1 MAKPGPG
8 GTIYFIAELGFDG
21 RPSGMVKIGIVKDSD
36 RSRTVEQRCDEHQ
49 TGNPNQLEVIHTVLS
64 PMVERIETLLH
75 GELATARVGGE
86 WFHLPS
92 TALQSAIQTAEQH
105 AAEAHNTIA
114 TFERAH
120 ELANVISNGKE
131 VVPTTRQA
139 DLGHHL
145 ASARAAL
152 KVVTTA
158 SSRLVDHLAAAQDA
172 QHPEVPWIE
181 TVVKNGKSN
190 FDAKAF
196 QASHPRLYTRCLQH
210 RIERQRTFRLSVPKP
225 TPEEIAHNWPE
236 QIAIASS
243 AEKLDAAHDGGDRLH
258 NAFLALTS
266 SEATLKWKVE
276 QLDVQLRVECDLNDG
291 IQGVCKWSRQ
301 DIERTVLDVEALRQ
315 THPTTYAKFVNA
327 GDQISETRPRRDYGR
342 RDTNLGARMEGL
354 K

>member
-49 TGNPNQLEVIHTVLS
+49 TGNPNQLQVIHTVLS

-105 AAEAHNTIA
+105 AAEAQNTIA
-114 TFERAH
+114 TFERSH
-120 ELANVISNGKE
+120 ELANAISNGEE
-131 VVPTTRQA
+131 VVPTARQA

-145 ASARAAL
+145 AAARAAL
-152 KVVTTA
+152 KVMTTA
-158 SSRLVDHLAAAQDA
+158 SRRLVDHLVAAQDA
-172 QHPEVPWIE
+172 EHPEVPWIE

-196 QASHPRLYTRCLQH
+196 QSSHPRLYTRCLQH
-210 RIERQRTFRLSVPKP
+210 RVERQRTFRLTVARP
-225 TPEEIAHNWPE
+225 TAQEIADNWSQ

-243 AEKLDAAHDGGDRLH
+243 ADRLDAAHDGGDRLH
-258 NAFLALTS
+258 NAYLNLIA
-266 SEATLKWKVE
+266 SEATLKWEVE
-276 QLDVQLRVECDLNDG
+276 QLDAQLRVECGLSDG
-291 IQGVCKWSRQ
+291 IQGVCKWPRK
-301 DIERTVLDVEALRQ
+301 DVERKVFEVEALRQ
-315 THPTTYAKFVNA
+315 THFQTYSKFVNT
-327 GDQISETRPRRDYGR
+327 GEQVVETRPRRDHGHR
-342 RDTNLGARMEGL
+342 KSNLAT
-354 K
+354 